1 VTLSAVAGWIALG
14 AIPVAGAVGV
24 IARRAARGAFRMRMR
39 PHYAL
44 GYAALALAVVHL
56 ATSMGSMAGES
67 AAGLWLATLA
77 LLGLI
82 WQALLGTNL
91 QSPGDYRKPLRRWHL
106 VTFAAVTLV
115 ASGHALLN
123 R

>member
-1 VTLSAVAGWIALG
+1 
-14 AIPVAGAVGV
+14 
-24 IARRAARGAFRMRMR
+24 
-39 PHYAL
+39 
-44 GYAALALAVVHL
+44 
-56 ATSMGSMAGES
+56 MGSMAGES

-106 VTFAAVTLV
+106 VTFAAVALF
-115 ASGHALLN
+115 ASGHVLLN